1 MLYNNIWNEFGA
13 KDEKMRGM
21 VACGSRYECG

>member
-21 VACGSRYECG
+21 VACSLWIEI